1 MKLEEKGYT
10 VDLDNGMA
18 TNETLSFKVEFMA
31 SEGYF
36 LLQLSKWN
44 KPQSGDYSLTITDSA
59 FANKYAEDDSV
70 LEINDLTFKF
80 TSIMSIGG
88 YFQFSSTKKRSGGEL
103 YNVDSL
109 GKIASIVVTANS
121 TSYYSTLNLYVSNAP
136 ITSANP
142 GTSVTPTNNGN
153 VFTYNV
159 LAEASYFKLIN
170 EDETYA
176 SKNTSIVLNYSI
188 E

>member
-1 MKLEEKGYT
+1 M
-10 VDLDNGMA
+10 
-18 TNETLSFKVEFMA
+18 
-31 SEGYF
+31 
-36 LLQLSKWN
+36 
-44 KPQSGDYSLTITDSA
+44 
-59 FANKYAEDDSV
+59 
-70 LEINDLTFKF
+70 
-80 TSIMSIGG
+80 
-88 YFQFSSTKKRSGGEL
+88 
-103 YNVDSL
+103 DSL